1 MKILI
6 LLGPPGSGKGTQ
18 AEMLERDLGFI
29 KLSTGDML
37 RDMSEGDSDQARE
50 LKAIMLSGNL
60 VPDSFI
66 IKSLENKLAGIDYDK
81 GVILDG
87 FPRTINQA
95 EHLSL
100 LFSNNKSF
108 KDVKV
113 SAISITSSE
122 EEVVKR
128 ITGRFACGSCNAG
141 YHDIFKP
148 TKIPG
153 QCDHCNSTEFSRRK
167 DDNADTVRIRLKSYN
182 KDTFPI
188 LSYYKEKNLLSSVD
202 GENDMMIV
210 YDEIKKL
217 V

>member
-128 ITGRFACGSCNAG
+128 ITGRFACGSCKAG

-153 QCDHCNSTEFSRRK
+153 QCDHCNSTEFSRRT